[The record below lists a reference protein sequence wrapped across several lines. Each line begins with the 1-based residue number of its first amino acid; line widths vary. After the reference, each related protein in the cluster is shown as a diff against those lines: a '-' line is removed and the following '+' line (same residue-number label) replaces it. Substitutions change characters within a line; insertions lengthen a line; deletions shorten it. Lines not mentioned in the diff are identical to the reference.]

1 LERAYTRDGNRT
13 KEPPDKQHLQMAARM
28 MVVPISSKQNFP
40 PCHHLH
46 EPFLLLF
53 IIASTIFP
61 SVVSAKLPK
70 KQTVI
75 IINTSTTHLERKIL
89 KNCFH
94 WINMFSATAIF
105 SATKQQ
111 HEVWFLSKIWTRQK
125 VHTLDSR
132 ARLSPQT
139 SRDFFLI
146 DLFLFC
152 FFYFSEQDLQQRL
165 RAFQQS
171 VTNET

>member
-1 LERAYTRDGNRT
+1 MVTERKSPQTSNTY
-13 KEPPDKQHLQMAARM
+13 KWQHEWWWYRFLQSKTFLHVIICTIHFFFFLLSHRQFFPA
-28 MVVPISSKQNFP
+28 SSLQNFP
-40 PCHHLH
+40 
-46 EPFLLLF
+46 
-53 IIASTIFP
+53 
-61 SVVSAKLPK
+61 K
-70 KQTVI
+70 KKTVI
-75 IINTSTTHLERKIL
+75 IINTSTTHLQRKIL
-89 KNCFH
+89 KNCFP
-94 WINMFSATAIF
+94 WITMFSATAIL

-125 VHTLDSR
+125 VHTVDSR

-152 FFYFSEQDLQQRL
+152 LFCFSQQDLQQRL
-165 RAFQQS
+165 RAFPQS

>member
-1 LERAYTRDGNRT
+1 MVTEQKSPQTSNTY
-13 KEPPDKQHLQMAARM
+13 KWQHGWWWYRFLQ
-28 MVVPISSKQNFP
+28 SKTF
-40 PCHHLH
+40 LH
-46 EPFLLLF
+46 VIICTNHFFFLLF

-75 IINTSTTHLERKIL
+75 IINTSTTHLQRKIL
-89 KNCFH
+89 KNCFP

-132 ARLSPQT
+132 TRLSPQT

-146 DLFLFC
+146 I
-152 FFYFSEQDLQQRL
+152 FFFFSQQDLQQRL
-165 RAFQQS
+165 RAFPQS
-171 VTNET
+171 ATNET